1 MEIKLVRG
9 GTIKDESGSADTA
22 DTWQDSHVVM
32 LKVTGDGDF
41 YNPIV
46 SRARELILKTG
57 SQAMLDSFDST
68 VLSKKKKNFAK

>member
-9 GTIKDESGSADTA
+9 STDKDNSGSSDTVE
-22 DTWQDSHVVM
+22 TWQDSHVVM

-46 SRARELILKTG
+46 SQARELILKTG

-68 VLSKKKKNFAK
+68 ILSKNKASFSK